1 MAYPQFPKGF
11 LFGAATAAFQ
21 IEGGWNAD
29 GKGPSI
35 WDTFAHTP
43 GKIANGDTGD
53 VACNTYYDFRT
64 DINIMSDL
72 GLNAYR
78 FSVSWP
84 RVLPEGKGR
93 VNPKGLDYYNRL
105 VDALLEKDIVPFVT
119 LFHWDLPQALMDECS
134 GFVGRDCAGYLADY
148 AAVVVKSLGD
158 RVKNWI
164 TINEPWEH
172 VCEGY
177 FLGTTPPGRQNPGQY
192 FRAAHHILLG
202 HGNGLLDHIS
212 RGLPARWLFWNSDP
226 L

>member
-1 MAYPQFPKGF
+1 MTYPQFPQGF
-11 LFGAATAAFQ
+11 LFGTATAAYQ

-53 VACNTYYDFRT
+53 VACNTYHDFQT
-64 DINIMSDL
+64 DINIMSEL

-105 VDALLEKDIVPFVT
+105 VDALLEKNIVPF
-119 LFHWDLPQALMDECS
+119 
-134 GFVGRDCAGYLADY
+134 
-148 AAVVVKSLGD
+148 
-158 RVKNWI
+158 
-164 TINEPWEH
+164 
-172 VCEGY
+172 
-177 FLGTTPPGRQNPGQY
+177 
-192 FRAAHHILLG
+192 
-202 HGNGLLDHIS
+202 
-212 RGLPARWLFWNSDP
+212 
-226 L
+226 